1 MISYNITRV
10 QTHPP
15 CTSSGRVRARST
27 GPPAPWVG
35 LGEVAPKI
43 GFNCAVHSHGGC
55 TGCSNTGQ
63 RFISSPAKTG
73 YAQLHTHQGTKR
85 FTLVSFSLFS
95 EQCSLQSALCVH
107 KDLGEA
113 IFYQQRRNIHPQK
126 NFPRHII
133 IIIIIIII
141 IMITDHNY
149 YYDHYDNYD
158 NYDQPRFIFVQ
169 HAFATSS
176 AILYLIDRLKIPRP
190 MIAVQCQTILKS
202 PQHLS
207 CNVFFAPSCH
217 RSANCKLTRDNL
229 SDDVENGRLANS
241 C

>member
-1 MISYNITRV
+1 M
-10 QTHPP
+10 
-15 CTSSGRVRARST
+15 
-27 GPPAPWVG
+27 
-35 LGEVAPKI
+35 GEVAPKI

-73 YAQLHTHQGTKR
+73 YAQLHTHQGTKM

-126 NFPRHII
+126 TFPRHMI

-149 YYDHYDNYD
+149 DH
-158 NYDQPRFIFVQ
+158 PRFIFVQ